1 MNFIFLII
9 LISVPF
15 SVFAPPG
22 GRSANIFGVPEP
34 EPPVST
40 KKNHMESD
48 IFGCKKDQTD
58 AAPVK

>member
-1 MNFIFLII
+1 M
-9 LISVPF
+9 PCF

-34 EPPVST
+34 EQPVSV

-48 IFGCKKDQTD
+48 IFGCKKDKTD
-58 AAPVK
+58 SAPAK